1 MFSKIIDSDT
11 LERLYEN
18 DEFCTKLGKVILSS
32 SKLAEQLLILIKNDK
47 IESNI
52 QKPPMMMLVKYI
64 EKKEF
69 FPNIVPVLYQMNEGN
84 VDQLLHKMI
93 KKSFL
98 DEDTEDFMNGLL
110 DLEEKLNLI
119 CNIMKEHNKI
129 VL

>member
-47 IESNI
+47 IESDI
-52 QKPPMMMLVKYI
+52 QKPPMMMLIKYI

-84 VDQLLHKMI
+84 IDQLLHKMI

-98 DEDTEDFMNGLL
+98 DEETEDFINGLI

>member
-11 LERLYEN
+11 LDKLYEN